1 MNVSKTSLLIALALA
16 ATTSLS
22 AHAAIGHQSRDD
34 AKIEAEVE
42 ASIDAHPA
50 LGSAFLI
57 DVQSI
62 DHVVYLH
69 GLVDSFQEKWLVQSI
84 ATQTPGV
91 ARVVNSIEMQ
101 ND

>member
-1 MNVSKTSLLIALALA
+1 VNVSKTSLLIALALA

-22 AHAAIGHQSRDD
+22 ARATIGYHARDD

-42 ASIDAHPA
+42 ASIDANPA
-50 LGSAFLI
+50 LGSALLI

-69 GLVDSFQEKWLVQSI
+69 GLVDSFQEKSLVQSI
-84 ATQTPGV
+84 AAQTPGV

-101 ND
+101 NN